1 MSSPTKRTLA
11 LLRKQGFIVEVVEKR
26 VPGCGI
32 SRDLFGI
39 ADVLA
44 IHPEQHIVL
53 LVQTTTA
60 DHFANRLRR
69 VQEQPALSLLLA
81 AGVRVEVW
89 AWAKRAG
96 QWHVRREALQ
106 PGGLETIAVAQLP
119 DGRRK
124 KEKDKKGGPGAA

>member
-11 LLRKQGFIVEVVEKR
+11 LLRKQGYVVEVVEKR
-26 VPGCGI
+26 VPGCLV

-44 IHPEQHIVL
+44 VHPEQGIVL
-53 LVQTTTA
+53 LIQATTA

-69 VQEQPALSLLLA
+69 VQEQSVLPSLLA
-81 AGVRVEVW
+81 AGVRVEIW

-106 PGGLETIAVAQLP
+106 PGDLGTVVITQLP

-124 KEKDKKGGPGAA
+124 KEKGKEGGPGAA

>member
-1 MSSPTKRTLA
+1 LV
-11 LLRKQGFIVEVVEKR
+11 LLRKQGFVAEVVEKR
-26 VPGCGI
+26 VPGCLV

-44 IHPEQHIVL
+44 IHPEQGIVL
-53 LVQTTTA
+53 LVQATTA

-69 VQEQPALSLLLA
+69 VQGQLMLPALLA
-81 AGVRVEVW
+81 AGVRVEIW

-106 PGGLETIAVAQLP
+106 PGDPETIVVSELP

-124 KEKDKKGGPGAA
+124 ENKRRGNVQANEGSQGT

>member
-1 MSSPTKRTLA
+1 MSSPTKRTLIF
-11 LLRKQGFIVEVVEKR
+11 LRKLGFVAEVVEKR

-44 IHPEQHIVL
+44 IHPKQGAVL
-53 LVQTTTA
+53 LIQATTA

-69 VQEQPALSLLLA
+69 VQEQPVLPPLLA

-89 AWAKRAG
+89 AWKKCGG

-106 PGGLETIAVAQLP
+106 PGDLRTIVVAELP

-124 KEKDKKGGPGAA
+124 KKDKKDGQGAT